1 MRRLRT
7 ETNPRILTLVPRSH
21 PLSIL
26 DMSRRDAMRPF
37 PAANDGSLVTGHW
50 SRTLASDKDI
60 EHAVAILKA
69 GGLVAFPTETVYG
82 LGADAS
88 RPEAVAKIFAV
99 KGRPA
104 THPVIVHLADAV
116 QTANWAREIPES
128 AQKLARRFWPGP
140 LTVILKRAPSVSD
153 VVTGGQDT
161 VALRV
166 PSHPV
171 ALQLLAR
178 FGGGI
183 AAPSANRHGHVSAT
197 TAAHV
202 RSEFG
207 GAVDC
212 VLDGGEADVGI
223 ESTIVDLS
231 GSQPAIL
238 RPGWITPSALE
249 EALGVSLGAPDADAP
264 RAPGTLAKH
273 YAPETTVI
281 LVEFDLLMELAA
293 TLTRVGKRVAVLAFN
308 ERRPVH
314 DDLVWISV
322 PRDAAAYAHALY
334 ANLRA
339 LDASGCDT
347 IIVEKPPQTPEW
359 AAIYDRLL
367 RASAG
372 IPTREGP

>member
-1 MRRLRT
+1 V
-7 ETNPRILTLVPRSH
+7 VPE
-21 PLSIL
+21 
-26 DMSRRDAMRPF
+26 
-37 PAANDGSLVTGHW
+37 
-50 SRTLASDKDI
+50 KDI
-60 EHAVAILKA
+60 EHAVAVLKS

-88 RPEAVAKIFAV
+88 NPAAVAKVFAV

-116 QTANWAREIPES
+116 QVANWAREIPE
-128 AQKLARRFWPGP
+128 AARALTRKFWPGP
-140 LTVILKRAPSVSD
+140 LTIILKRAPRVSD

-183 AAPSANRHGHVSAT
+183 AAPSANRHGRVSAT

-207 GAVDC
+207 DAIDC
-212 VLDGGEADVGI
+212 VLDGGETDVGI
-223 ESTIVDLS
+223 ESTIIDLS
-231 GSQPAIL
+231 GAKPALL
-238 RPGWITPSALE
+238 RPGWIGPAQLE
-249 EALGVSLGAPDADAP
+249 QVLGMPLAAPDRAAP
-264 RAPGTLAKH
+264 RAPGTLARH
-273 YAPETTVI
+273 YAPQTMLIVTE
-281 LVEFDLLMELAA
+281 LDLLMELAA
-293 TLTRVGKRVAVLAFN
+293 TLTRVGKRVAVLALT

-314 DDLVWISV
+314 EGLVWIAA
-322 PRDAAAYAHALY
+322 PGDAAAYAHTLY

-339 LDASGCDT
+339 LDEAGCET
-347 IIVEKPPQTPEW
+347 ILVERPPQTAEW
-359 AAIYDRLL
+359 MAINDRLA
-367 RASAG
+367 RAAAGSAAQDE
-372 IPTREGP
+372 T

>member
-1 MRRLRT
+1 M
-7 ETNPRILTLVPRSH
+7 V
-21 PLSIL
+21 
-26 DMSRRDAMRPF
+26 
-37 PAANDGSLVTGHW
+37 
-50 SRTLASDKDI
+50 SDKDI
-60 EHAVAILKA
+60 EYAVAVLKS

-88 RPEAVAKIFAV
+88 NPAAVAKVFAV

-116 QTANWAREIPES
+116 QVANWSREIPEV
-128 AQKLARRFWPGP
+128 ARALTRKFWPGP
-140 LTVILKRAPSVSD
+140 LTIILKRAPRVSD

-183 AAPSANRHGHVSAT
+183 AAPSANRHGRVSAT

-207 GAVDC
+207 DAIDC
-212 VLDGGEADVGI
+212 VLDGGATDVGI
-223 ESTIVDLS
+223 ESTIIDLS
-231 GSQPAIL
+231 GAKPVLL
-238 RPGWITPSALE
+238 RPGWITPAQLEQAL
-249 EALGVSLGAPDADAP
+249 ASPLAAPEGSAP
-264 RAPGTLAKH
+264 RAPGTLARH
-273 YAPETTVI
+273 YAPQTMLIVTE
-281 LVEFDLLMELAA
+281 LDLLMELAA
-293 TLTRVGKRVAVLAFN
+293 TLTRVGKKVAVLALT

-314 DDLVWISV
+314 EGLVWV
-322 PRDAAAYAHALY
+322 ATPNNAAAYAHALY

-339 LDASGCDT
+339 LDEAACDT
-347 IIVEKPPQTPEW
+347 ILVERPPQTAEW
-359 AAIYDRLL
+359 MAINDRLT
-367 RASAG
+367 RAAAGSAAQDE
-372 IPTREGP
+372 T

>member
-1 MRRLRT
+1 
-7 ETNPRILTLVPRSH
+7 LV
-21 PLSIL
+21 
-26 DMSRRDAMRPF
+26 
-37 PAANDGSLVTGHW
+37 
-50 SRTLASDKDI
+50 SDKDI
-60 EHAVAILKA
+60 EYAVAVLKS

-88 RPEAVAKIFAV
+88 NPAAVAKVFAV

-116 QTANWAREIPES
+116 QVANWASEIPE
-128 AQKLARRFWPGP
+128 AARALTRKFWPGP
-140 LTVILKRAPSVSD
+140 LTIILKRAPRVSD

-183 AAPSANRHGHVSAT
+183 AAPSANRHGRVSAT

-207 GAVDC
+207 DAIDC
-212 VLDGGEADVGI
+212 VLDGGATDVGI
-223 ESTIVDLS
+223 ESTIIDLS
-231 GSQPAIL
+231 GAKPVLL
-238 RPGWITPSALE
+238 RPGWITPAQLEQAL
-249 EALGVSLGAPDADAP
+249 ASPLAAPEGSAP
-264 RAPGTLAKH
+264 RAPGTLARH
-273 YAPETTVI
+273 YAPQTMLIVTE
-281 LVEFDLLMELAA
+281 LDLLMELAA
-293 TLTRVGKRVAVLAFN
+293 TLTRVGKKVAVLALT

-314 DDLVWISV
+314 EGLVWV
-322 PRDAAAYAHALY
+322 ATPNNAAAYAHALY

-339 LDASGCDT
+339 LDEAACDT
-347 IIVEKPPQTPEW
+347 ILVERPPQTAEW
-359 AAIYDRLL
+359 MAINDRLT
-367 RASAG
+367 RAAAGSAAQDE
-372 IPTREGP
+372 T